1 MEKKKTAIRMQ
12 GVYERKYMW
21 TKKNYFLLFYF
32 IVYAVR
38 TVVSDLL
45 VKRCVMI
52 SPNLLLNVPL

>member
-1 MEKKKTAIRMQ
+1 MQ